1 MSRKF
6 NGHLALIS
14 LGLLAA
20 TSPVEAGVTTQDAT
34 PAISPAARWL
44 QLAIDTTPKTTPP
57 PKIKKID
64 LPRQKTVPKQG
75 AAGGPPQQT
84 VPKQG
89 APAGP
94 SKKSDLTPPDPSK
107 KPVDQTNNVKLVPV
121 QDPKFGSLKVT
132 PAAKAAY
139 LALPP
144 SARAQLSD
152 PKGGALVSEAALQ
165 KLALHF
171 RGFKPPNLPAGVPC
185 GPPGSVLSDFISDGH
200 GGCTI
205 GSGWVW

>member
-14 LGLLAA
+14 LGLLAGTA
-20 TSPVEAGVTTQDAT
+20 PVEAVVTTQDAA

-44 QLAIDTTPKTTPP
+44 QLAIETTPKTTPP

-64 LPRQKTVPKQG
+64 LPRQKTLPKQG
-75 AAGGPPQQT
+75 AAAEPPKT

-94 SKKSDLTPPDPSK
+94 SKKTDLTPPDPNK
-107 KPVDQTNNVKLVPV
+107 KPVDQTNNVKLVEV
-121 QDPKFGSLKVT
+121 KDPKFGTLKVT
-132 PAAKAAY
+132 PEAKAAY
-139 LALPP
+139 LALPA

-152 PKGGALVSEAALQ
+152 PKGGALVSAAALQ
-165 KLALHF
+165 RLADHY
-171 RGFKPPNLPAGVPC
+171 RGFKPPNVPAGVPC
-185 GPPGSVLSDFISDGH
+185 GPPGSVGSDFISDGH
-200 GGCTI
+200 GGCTFASAQI
-205 GSGWVW
+205 W

>member
-20 TSPVEAGVTTQDAT
+20 TAPVEAGVTTQDAA

-44 QLAIDTTPKTTPP
+44 QLAIETTPKTTPP

-75 AAGGPPQQT
+75 AAAGPPKT
-84 VPKQG
+84 VAKQG

-94 SKKSDLTPPDPSK
+94 SKKTDLTPPDPNK
-107 KPVDQTNNVKLVPV
+107 KPVDQTTNVKLVPV
-121 QDPKFGSLKVT
+121 QDPKFGSLMVT

-152 PKGGALVSEAALQ
+152 PKGGALVSEGALQ
-165 KLALHF
+165 KLAAHYK
-171 RGFKPPNLPAGVPC
+171 GFKPPNVPAGVPC
-185 GPPGSVLSDFISDGH
+185 GPPGSVGSDFISDGK
-200 GGCTI
+200 GGCLLNI
-205 GSGWVW
+205 PGFW

>member
-20 TSPVEAGVTTQDAT
+20 TAPVEAGVTTQDAV

-57 PKIKKID
+57 PKIKSID

-75 AAGGPPQQT
+75 AAPGPSEKT
-84 VPKQG
+84 R
-89 APAGP
+89 P

-107 KPVDQTNNVKLVPV
+107 KPVDQTTNVKLVAV
-121 QDPKFGSLKVT
+121 NDPKFGPLKVT
-132 PAAKAAY
+132 PEAKAAY
-139 LALPP
+139 LALPA
-144 SARAQLSD
+144 SVRAQLSD
-152 PKGGALVSEAALQ
+152 PKGGAQVSEAALKQ
-165 KLALHF
+165 LAIHF
-171 RGFKPPNLPAGVPC
+171 RGFKPPNVPAGPPC
-185 GPPGSVLSDFISDGH
+185 GPPGSVGSDFLQRRARWLRAWYMLD
-200 GGCTI
+200 
-205 GSGWVW
+205 W